1 MDRFIKRAV
10 PSGSTASS
18 PPAKR
23 PTPAAKQGKVTA
35 AQRALEFGKA
45 NFYADGGKLF
55 CRSCN
60 IVVDHF
66 RKNTVDKHVNSKK
79 HVEKALKKPTV
90 DENRNLRIQ
99 TLKTV
104 VNARTDAEY
113 ARKEL
118 AIDLSEALL
127 AANIPLEKL
136 DHPAIRRFLE
146 DKVPGS
152 GSIPQASS
160 VRRWYLPTV
169 MLLYRRA
176 ISVSYWQRLLTP

>member
-1 MDRFIKRAV
+1 MLYPVAALLALHQPNGLPLPPNRAR
-10 PSGSTASS
+10 S
-18 PPAKR
+18 P
-23 PTPAAKQGKVTA
+23 QLNVL
-35 AQRALEFGKA
+35 RALEFWKA

-55 CRSCN
+55 SRSCN

-136 DHPAIRRFLE
+136 DHPAICRFLE

-152 GSIPQASS
+152 GSIP
-160 VRRWYLPTV
+160 
-169 MLLYRRA
+169 RA
-176 ISVSYWQRLLTP
+176 TGNDC